1 VSKLRVLVVDD
12 DDVVRVQLAGLL
24 SAAQHM
30 VFQLPSAIGVTRAV
44 VQNQVDVV
52 VIDIMMPSLSGDK
65 LTSLLRQ
72 NPKLKHLAVILISS
86 RPMSELEQLAVEVS
100 ADAVVTKAN
109 LRQELVP
116 AVERAA
122 RARSGSARGKTA

>member
-44 VQNQVDVV
+44 VQNQIDVV
-52 VIDIMMPSLSGDK
+52 AIDIMMPSLSGDK

-86 RPMSELEQLAVEVS
+86 RPMAELEQLAADVS

-109 LRQELVP
+109 LRQEFVP

-122 RARSGSARGKTA
+122 RARSGSPRGKTA